1 MEKNPLVSIII
12 PCYNAENFIEN
23 CINSIINQT
32 YINYEI
38 ICVDDESTDNTLKIL
53 KNLSLGSKLILLITL
68 AFHR

>member
-38 ICVDDESTDNTLKIL
+38 ICVDDGSTDNTLKIL
-53 KNLSLGSKLILLITL
+53 KFINK
-68 AFHR
+68 